1 MAGAGNTIHIY
12 GAREHNLKDVS
23 LEIPRDALVVFCGVS
38 GSGKSSLAFDT
49 LYAEGQRRYVESLS
63 AGARQFLG
71 ELFRPQVDHIDGLS
85 PAVAID
91 QRSAHSNPRSTVA
104 TLTDIYDYLRVLYAK
119 VGMPHCYQC
128 GQPIGARTPT
138 QITDELMTLPTGTRL
153 TVLAPL
159 TPAAG
164 ERYSE
169 VLRRARQRGYA
180 RVRLDGEIRDLAES
194 IRVDENAEHEIALVV
209 DRLVMAAEVRERLA
223 EAVETALE
231 ESGSLLIAAV
241 EQEPDRLFSSRFA
254 CPQCGITYPEL
265 TPQLFSF
272 NHPSGY
278 CPTCGGLGEVLD
290 ASAERLVR
298 DPEAPLLGGALHLV
312 GDSPASPVRR
322 MLEALADYYDFDL
335 QTPWYQLPEEA
346 RQVVLYGSNGDKIP
360 YRHTTKTGREIVYE
374 REFEGL
380 VPLVARRHRETESR
394 HSRDYYEQFRAPHP
408 CPACHGARLRPEA
421 LAVTVGEMNIST
433 VCAQTVREA
442 RAFFA
447 RLKFGGGQALVTQ
460 ELLQDLRSR
469 LEFLEEVGLHYL
481 TLDRPAPTLAGG
493 EAQRIRLATQ
503 AGSGL
508 AGLMYILDEPSI
520 GLHPRD
526 HERLLSVLRRL
537 RDRGN
542 TLIVV
547 EHDPPTVLSADY
559 VVEFGPGAGVKGG
572 EVVFSGTV
580 SEMLQD
586 PSSLT
591 GQYLSGRRRVPVP
604 SRRRRPSEQRLRLL
618 GAAEHN
624 LRNLDVTFPLGLFL
638 CVTGVSGSGKST
650 LISDTLYPALRR
662 RLHRAQEAPGR
673 YRSLEGAQYLSRVV
687 SIDQKPIGR
696 SPRSNPATY
705 SGLFAPLRE
714 LYAQT
719 PQARVRGYGPGRFS
733 FNVRGGR
740 CEACGG
746 EGTRRVEMHFLPD
759 VRVPCEECGGT
770 RYNRETLQVRYKG
783 RNIAEVLA
791 LTAREALDLLQN
803 VPALARTLRTM
814 CEVGLDYVTL
824 GQPATTLSGG
834 EAQRLKLARELA
846 RPEAA
851 GTLYLLDEP
860 TTGLH
865 FADIEKLL
873 EVLQRL
879 VDEGNSVIVIE
890 HNLQVIRAADWVIDL
905 GPEGGE
911 GGGRLVAEG
920 TPEEVARVQ
929 GSYTG
934 EYLREEL
941 GALGTTGI
949 PPTAP

>member
-1 MAGAGNTIHIY
+1 MAIAGNKIRIY

-63 AGARQFLG
+63 ASARQFLG

-91 QRSAHSNPRSTVA
+91 QRSSHSNPRSTVA
-104 TLTDIYDYLRVLYAK
+104 TLTDIYDYLRVLFAK
-119 VGMPHCYQC
+119 VGEPHCYEC
-128 GQPIGARTPT
+128 GKLISARSAT
-138 QITDELMTLPTGTRL
+138 QITDELMALPEKARVTI
-153 TVLAPL
+153 LAPL
-159 TPAAG
+159 TPGQG
-164 ERYSE
+164 ERYAE
-169 VLRRARQRGYA
+169 VLRRVRQRGYA

-194 IRVDENAEHEIALVV
+194 IRVDENLDHQIDVV
-209 DRLVMAAEVRERLA
+209 IDRLIMGPDVRPRLA
-223 EAVETALE
+223 EAVETALD
-231 ESGSLLIAAV
+231 ESGALVVAAV
-241 EQEPDRLFSSRFA
+241 EEQGDLLFSNRFA
-254 CPQCGITYPEL
+254 CPQCGVTYPEL

-290 ASAERLVR
+290 TAAERLVR
-298 DPEAPLLGGALHLV
+298 DPDASLLSGALHLI
-312 GDSPASPVRR
+312 GGSPALPMRR
-322 MLEALADYYDFDL
+322 MLEALAAFYDFDL
-335 QTPWYQLPEEA
+335 DTPWNQLSPEVQ
-346 RQVVLYGSNGDKIP
+346 QVLLHGSHGDKVP
-360 YRHTTKTGREIVYE
+360 YHHTTKTGREIVYE

-380 VPLVARRHRETESR
+380 VPLIARRHQETESR
-394 HSRDYYEQFRAPHP
+394 HSREFYEQFRAPRP
-408 CPACHGARLRPEA
+408 CPTCHGARLRLEA
-421 LAVTVGEMNIST
+421 LAVRVGGKNISE
-433 VCAQTVREA
+433 VCAQTLAEA
-442 RAFFA
+442 RAYFGG
-447 RLKFGGGQALVTQ
+447 LHFGGGQELVTH
-460 ELLQDLRSR
+460 ELLHDLRAR
-469 LEFLEEVGLHYL
+469 LEFLGQVGLDYL
-481 TLDRPAPTLAGG
+481 TLDRSAPTLAGG

-503 AGSGL
+503 VGSGL

-526 HERLLSVLRRL
+526 HEQLLEVLRQL

-547 EHDPPTVLSADY
+547 EHDPPTILAADY

-572 EVVFSGTV
+572 EVVFAGTV
-580 SEMLQD
+580 PEMLAD
-586 PSSLT
+586 PHCLT
-591 GQYLSGRRRVPVP
+591 GLYLSGKRQVPIP
-604 SRRRRPSEQRLRLL
+604 TYRRRPTEQALRLV

-624 LRNLDVTFPLGLFL
+624 LKDLDVTFPLGVMI

-650 LISDTLYPALRR
+650 LVNDTLYPILRR
-662 RLHRAQEAPGR
+662 KLQRAQDVPGA
-673 YRSLEGAQYLSRVV
+673 YRSLEGAEFLTKVIG
-687 SIDQKPIGR
+687 IDQKPIGR

-705 SGLFAPLRE
+705 SGLFGPLRE
-714 LYAQT
+714 LFSQT

-740 CEACGG
+740 CETCGG

-759 VRVPCEECGGT
+759 VRVPCDECNGT

-783 RNIAEVLA
+783 LNIAEILD
-791 LTAREALDLLQN
+791 LTAREGLDLLQN
-803 VPALARTLRTM
+803 VPALARILRTM
-814 CEVGLDYVTL
+814 CDVGLDYVTL
-824 GQPATTLSGG
+824 GQPANTLSGG
-834 EAQRLKLARELA
+834 EAQRLKLAKELS
-846 RPEAA
+846 RPEAT

-865 FADIEKLL
+865 FADIQKLL

-879 VDEGNSVIVIE
+879 VDEGNTVVVIE

-905 GPEGGE
+905 GPEGGAE
-911 GGGRLVAEG
+911 GGRLVAQG
-920 TPEEVARVQ
+920 TPEQVARVA

-934 EYLREEL
+934 QYLQAEL
-941 GALGTTGI
+941 A
-949 PPTAP
+949 AVK